1 MMTLEKLQENLGYRF
16 RDESLL
22 RGALYHS
29 SYANEH
35 RNENIVSNERL
46 EFLGDAVL
54 GFVSAEFLYSRF
66 PNAPEGELTRI
77 RAALVRE
84 ESLFEVAQ
92 ALQLGEC
99 LMLGRGEESG
109 GGRHRPS
116 ILADCTEAVFAA
128 VYLDGGMDC
137 ARDLIHRVLLS
148 KGDIEVAESRRRDY
162 KTELQELVQRKPHQ
176 VLRYE
181 LVGQSG
187 PDHAKVFTVAV
198 LLNGEPIGEG
208 SGHSKKEA
216 EQSSARAALE
226 KLTAGN

>member
-1 MMTLEKLQENLGYRF
+1 MTLEKLQENLGYRF

-66 PNAPEGELTRI
+66 PHAPEGELTRI

-92 ALQLGEC
+92 SLQLGEC
-99 LMLGRGEESG
+99 LMLGKGEESG
-109 GGRHRPS
+109 GGRQRPS

-162 KTELQELVQRKPHQ
+162 KTELQEMVQRKPHQ

-198 LLNGEPIGEG
+198 LLNGDPVGEG

-216 EQSSARAALE
+216 EQASARAALE
-226 KLTAGN
+226 KLTKE

>member
-1 MMTLEKLQENLGYRF
+1 MTLENLQENLGYRF

-66 PNAPEGELTRI
+66 PHAPEGELTRI

-99 LMLGRGEESG
+99 LMLGKGEESG
-109 GGRHRPS
+109 GGRQRPS

-148 KGDIEVAESRRRDY
+148 KGDITVAESRRRDY

-216 EQSSARAALE
+216 EQASARAALE
-226 KLTAGN
+226 KLTKE

>member
-1 MMTLEKLQENLGYRF
+1 MTLENLQENLGYRF

-66 PNAPEGELTRI
+66 PHAPEGELTRI

-99 LMLGRGEESG
+99 LMLGKGEESG
-109 GGRHRPS
+109 GGRQRPS

-148 KGDIEVAESRRRDY
+148 KGDITVAESRRRDY

-198 LLNGEPIGEG
+198 LLNGEPVGEG

-226 KLTAGN
+226 KLTKE

>member
-1 MMTLEKLQENLGYRF
+1 MTLENLQENLGYRF

-66 PNAPEGELTRI
+66 PHAPEGELTRI

-99 LMLGRGEESG
+99 LMLGKGEESG
-109 GGRHRPS
+109 GGRQRPS

-148 KGDIEVAESRRRDY
+148 KGDITVAESRRRDY
-162 KTELQELVQRKPHQ
+162 KTELQEMVQRKPHQ

-198 LLNGEPIGEG
+198 LLNGDPVGEG

-216 EQSSARAALE
+216 EQASARAALE
-226 KLTAGN
+226 KLTKE

>member
-1 MMTLEKLQENLGYRF
+1 MTLEKLQENLGYRF

-29 SYANEH
+29 SYANEY

-66 PNAPEGELTRI
+66 PHAPEGELTRI

-99 LMLGRGEESG
+99 LMLGKGEESG
-109 GGRHRPS
+109 GGRQRPS

-198 LLNGEPIGEG
+198 LLNGDPVGEG

-216 EQSSARAALE
+216 EQASARAALE
-226 KLTAGN
+226 KLTKE

>member
-1 MMTLEKLQENLGYRF
+1 MTLENLQENLGYRF

-99 LMLGRGEESG
+99 LMLGKGEESG
-109 GGRHRPS
+109 GGRQRPS

-148 KGDIEVAESRRRDY
+148 KGDITVAESRRRDY

-216 EQSSARAALE
+216 EQASARAALE
-226 KLTAGN
+226 KLTKE

>member
-1 MMTLEKLQENLGYRF
+1 MITLEKLQENLGYRF

-35 RNENIVSNERL
+35 RSENIASNERL

-54 GFVSAEFLYSRF
+54 GFVSAEFLFRRF

-99 LMLGRGEESG
+99 LMLGKGEESG
-109 GGRHRPS
+109 GGRQRPS

-128 VYLDGGMDC
+128 VYLDGGMEC
-137 ARDLIHRVLLS
+137 VRDLIHRVLLS

-162 KTELQELVQRKPHQ
+162 KTELQELVQRKPQQ

-198 LLNGEPIGEG
+198 MLNGEPIGEG

-216 EQSSARAALE
+216 EQSAACAALG
-226 KLTAGN
+226 KLTAES

>member
-1 MMTLEKLQENLGYRF
+1 MTLENLQENLGYRF

-66 PNAPEGELTRI
+66 PHAPEGELTRI

-99 LMLGRGEESG
+99 LMLGKGEESG
-109 GGRHRPS
+109 GGRQRPS

-148 KGDIEVAESRRRDY
+148 KGDITVAESRRRDY

-198 LLNGEPIGEG
+198 LLNGEPVGEG

-216 EQSSARAALE
+216 EQSAACAAME
-226 KLTAGN
+226 KLTEE

>member
-1 MMTLEKLQENLGYRF
+1 MTLENLQENLGYRF

-99 LMLGRGEESG
+99 LMLGKGEESG
-109 GGRHRPS
+109 GGRQRPS

-198 LLNGEPIGEG
+198 LLNGEPVGEG

-216 EQSSARAALE
+216 EQASARAALE
-226 KLTAGN
+226 KLTEE

>member
-1 MMTLEKLQENLGYRF
+1 MTLEKLQENLGYRF

-66 PNAPEGELTRI
+66 PHAPEGELTRI

-99 LMLGRGEESG
+99 LMLGKGEESG
-109 GGRHRPS
+109 GGRQRPS

-198 LLNGEPIGEG
+198 LLNGAPVGEG

-216 EQSSARAALE
+216 EQSAACAAME
-226 KLTAGN
+226 KLTKEK

>member
-1 MMTLEKLQENLGYRF
+1 MTLENLQENLGYRF

-66 PNAPEGELTRI
+66 PHAPEGELTRI

-92 ALQLGEC
+92 SLQLGEC
-99 LMLGRGEESG
+99 LMLGKGEESG
-109 GGRHRPS
+109 GGRQRPS

-148 KGDIEVAESRRRDY
+148 KGDITVAESRRRDY

-216 EQSSARAALE
+216 EQASARAALE
-226 KLTAGN
+226 KLTKE